1 MPVKQKSPILHMA
14 EEMGLFFS
22 CNTITGH
29 VILLF
34 EVQKQTEINPWEYIL
49 NEYTSQFNLLSF
61 R

>member
-1 MPVKQKSPILHMA
+1 MSVKQKSPILHMA

-34 EVQKQTEINPWEYIL
+34 EVQKQT
-49 NEYTSQFNLLSF
+49 
-61 R
+61 